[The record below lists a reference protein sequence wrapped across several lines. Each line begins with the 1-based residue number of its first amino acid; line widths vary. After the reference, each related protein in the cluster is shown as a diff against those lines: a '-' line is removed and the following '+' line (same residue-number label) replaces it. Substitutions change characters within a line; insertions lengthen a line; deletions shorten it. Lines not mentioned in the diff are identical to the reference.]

1 MNKLKKFIN
10 NLFAIILFMFALTII
25 MVTLNIIPIETL
37 LSYIADII
45 IINKT
50 LTIVVS
56 IIVIILAIISLYV
69 KSDDE
74 NEVKSGIA
82 IKQDGGTVYLAKD
95 TFESIVLNITKSYAA
110 LKNVKVT
117 ISISEQGIITN
128 VYAYILP
135 DTIVQTLST
144 KLQENVKESILK
156 QTTVEIK
163 EVNLKIKGVY
173 ISQEK
178 KA

>member
-95 TFESIVLNITKSYAA
+95 TFESIVLNITKSYAS
-110 LKNVKVT
+110 LKNVKVSVN
-117 ISISEQGIITN
+117 ISLQGIIVS

-135 DTIVQTLST
+135 DTIVQTLSV
-144 KLQENVKESILK
+144 KLQENIKESILK

-163 EVNLKIKGVY
+163 EVNLKVKGVY
-173 ISQEK
+173 VQSEK